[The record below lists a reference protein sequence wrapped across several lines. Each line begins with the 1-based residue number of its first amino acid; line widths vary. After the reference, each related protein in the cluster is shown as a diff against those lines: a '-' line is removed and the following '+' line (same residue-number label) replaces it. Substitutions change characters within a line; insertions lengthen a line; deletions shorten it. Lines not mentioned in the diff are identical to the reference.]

1 MMNVIDI
8 KARLEDLGVR
18 KTPIFSGIRPTIK
31 VKDEYFTTSI
41 IEFEK
46 EMIDGV
52 VDEVNIS
59 FISPKYYA
67 NSLWVGKRL
76 GVYEG
81 AKVIAYVTIT
91 EIVNEILNRDAE
103 KWMLLDGREYQ
114 SYEECEKWLLNVLET
129 EAVAHIVW
137 IFSRESK
144 RFWGDEK
151 FDRLV
156 SMVKKCESS
165 NKYLELHEEHA
176 F

>member
-1 MMNVIDI
+1 MNVIDI

-31 VKDEYFTTSI
+31 VKDEYLTTSI

-52 VDEVNIS
+52 VDEVNIC

-76 GVYEG
+76 EVYEG
-81 AKVIAYVTIT
+81 AKVIAYVTVT
-91 EIVNEILNRDAE
+91 EIINEVLSRDAE
-103 KWMLLDGREYQ
+103 RWMVLDGRKYH
-114 SYEECEKWLLNVLET
+114 SYEACEKWLLNVLET
-129 EAVAHIVW
+129 DEVIHVVW
-137 IFSRESK
+137 IFSGESK
-144 RFWGDEK
+144 HFWGNEQ

-156 SMVKKCESS
+156 SMVKKYESS
-165 NKYLELHEEHA
+165 DKYLELYEEHA